1 MVSLTRM
8 ALWLL
13 PIIMVCLGC
22 ESDGKPGDEP
32 TVEIKVSRDAEET
45 QSTATNSQPAK
56 NQTPS
61 NTNTQSPNTQSPN
74 TQSPN
79 TQSPNFNTATVNR
92 EDVAAIT
99 APAGEP
105 NVETLQ
111 DSVIDALDA
120 GDLDSAWSAIR
131 SAARLDRNNFDTQ
144 YLMARVLAERNRF
157 SEAVKILDALAIKD
171 PSIEL
176 TVLGQTAEWSII
188 DGRWQQGEDRFRRLA
203 DQMPQVGIAHRKLAE
218 LLIRKGQRQEACG
231 YFLQLCGIGNVEEVE
246 LRHLLQRGQSFSG
259 MESSDERSPV
269 GTLGK
274 ARLQQGENQL
284 EVALSTLQETS
295 PETSEAFAL
304 RGKLLALTHRQ
315 SELNQW
321 ESTVIEESE
330 AYADFWFAKGV
341 QSQNSN
347 NHESA
352 VEFFCR
358 SALLNPTDSQTYQ
371 YLSESLGKIG
381 DNQTAITAKQRS
393 EWIAETHRIG
403 QTFTSQDTRD
413 PQLVASLCQLLDNLN
428 RPLESLAW
436 QAVGMVYNQQSLG
449 ISNAQLTQQL
459 QRINQQ
465 RIESIQ
471 NSDPESET
479 NFILCGIKLQNK

>member
-1 MVSLTRM
+1 MASLNRM

-13 PIIMVCLGC
+13 PLMMVCLGC
-22 ESDGKPGDEP
+22 ESDGEPGDEP
-32 TVEIKVSRDAEET
+32 TTEIKASRDAEET
-45 QSTATNSQPAK
+45 QLAATNSQTEK
-56 NQTPS
+56 NQTPA
-61 NTNTQSPNTQSPN
+61 NPNTQSPN
-74 TQSPN
+74 S
-79 TQSPNFNTATVNR
+79 NTATVNR
-92 EDVAAIT
+92 EDVAATT

-218 LLIRKGQRQEACG
+218 LLIRKGQRQEACA

-259 MESSDERSPV
+259 MESADERSPV

-274 ARLQQGENQL
+274 ARLQHGENQL

-295 PETSEAFAL
+295 AETFEAFAL

-352 VEFFCR
+352 IEFFCR

-403 QTFTSQDTRD
+403 QAFTSQDTRD